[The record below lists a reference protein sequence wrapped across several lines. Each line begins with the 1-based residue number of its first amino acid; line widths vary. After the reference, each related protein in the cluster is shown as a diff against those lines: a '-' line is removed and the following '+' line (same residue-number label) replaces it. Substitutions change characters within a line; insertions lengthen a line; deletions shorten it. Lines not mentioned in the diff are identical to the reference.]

1 MMPEQ
6 IEGEIREFRA
16 EAAESRQLAASFK
29 DRRSIAD
36 LLSYASAL
44 EADAAEWEGML
55 RLWEFLGQSKA
66 A

>member
-1 MMPEQ
+1 MKPEE
-6 IEGEIREFRA
+6 IKGEIGEFRA
-16 EAAESRQLAASFK
+16 EAAEARKFAAIFA
-29 DRRSIAD
+29 DQRTVAD

-55 RLWEFLGQSKA
+55 RLWEFLGRSKA